1 MSQGNENPSA
11 NQGQSLQGSGL
22 NQPREPRI
30 PPRVDTMGNPTP
42 GHRLDRPRPTE
53 ESMEQGNA
61 PKGSSLAWTIAKYSI
76 PAGITVGGI
85 SLTWLLG

>member
-1 MSQGNENPSA
+1 
-11 NQGQSLQGSGL
+11 
-22 NQPREPRI
+22 
-30 PPRVDTMGNPTP
+30 
-42 GHRLDRPRPTE
+42 
-53 ESMEQGNA
+53 MEQGNA